1 MPWRWI
7 FNSYIQAVQNAVIA
21 DSGAYKKMEKIL
33 NPVDISNGVERVAV
47 ALENQLDVAQVKDFV
62 VSLTLLIAVL

>member
-1 MPWRWI
+1 
-7 FNSYIQAVQNAVIA
+7 
-21 DSGAYKKMEKIL
+21 MEKIL